1 MRRAIGDG
9 ATAYLDLPTRE
20 RPEER
25 AGRDCE
31 RGGHRRVFIAVADVA
46 WEPAALVAAGYVAG
60 AQLAARYGRR
70 LSPQALRAV
79 IVVVGI
85 AAIVQ
90 LVT

>member
-1 MRRAIGDG
+1 MLVS
-9 ATAYLDLPTRE
+9 AT
-20 RPEER
+20 
-25 AGRDCE
+25 
-31 RGGHRRVFIAVADVA
+31 GGVLGGLAAVAALIGLGDAKPDGVGSL
-46 WEPAALVAAGYVAG
+46 ELAAIAAGSVVG

-79 IVVVGI
+79 IVAVGI

>member
-1 MRRAIGDG
+1 
-9 ATAYLDLPTRE
+9 
-20 RPEER
+20 
-25 AGRDCE
+25 
-31 RGGHRRVFIAVADVA
+31 VV
-46 WEPAALVAAGYVAG
+46 G

-79 IVVVGI
+79 IVAVGI